1 MSFYKKQLDSARK
14 AVLDRGSAYSA
25 PTAEQQVAQESVG
38 LMRRSQAQEPRESG
52 GVTYG
57 LGMALMSSLRPQ
69 TRPRDEVRQP
79 DGSVRPE
86 LRYETRFRGEYK
98 PTGDLSK
105 DESFT
110 SAVEELAE
118 KHGISTS
125 EIYKVIKG
133 ESAFNPVAQNKSGAA
148 GLFQFM
154 PDTAKELNTTTDA
167 ILRMSP
173 TEQVALYD
181 RYLEKWNYSSSNRLG
196 IMQAAPAFANRE
208 PEAVIYAKGTAAWKQ
223 NPGWREHGNG
233 PITVRSINSY
243 YAKQG

>member
-1 MSFYKKQLDSARK
+1 MSFYQKQLESARK
-14 AVLDRGSAYSA
+14 QVLDRGSAYKA
-25 PTAEQQVAQESVG
+25 PSAEQRVQAAAAG
-38 LMRRSQAQEPRESG
+38 LMRRAEAPVQEEG
-52 GVTYG
+52 GVG
-57 LGMALMSSLRPQ
+57 EGMGMALMQSLRPQ

-86 LRYETRFRGEYK
+86 LRYETRFRGVYK

-105 DESFT
+105 DTSFT
-110 SAVEELAE
+110 SAVEALAE

-154 PDTAKELNTTTDA
+154 PDTAKELGTTTDA

-181 RYLEKWNYSSSNRLG
+181 RYLEKWDYSSSNRLG

-208 PEAVIYAKGTAAWKQ
+208 PEAVIYGKGTAAWRQ